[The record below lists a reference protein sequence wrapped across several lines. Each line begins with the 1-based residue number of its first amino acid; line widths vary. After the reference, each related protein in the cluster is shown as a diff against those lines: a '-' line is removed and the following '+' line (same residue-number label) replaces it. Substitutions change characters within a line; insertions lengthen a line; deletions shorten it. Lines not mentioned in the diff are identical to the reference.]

1 MPTLRQLAPALRML
15 LVMTVLLGLIYP
27 AAMFAVGRL
36 AADRT
41 DGSLIEVNGQVIG
54 SSLLAQGF
62 DTPEYFWP
70 RPSVGGYDPL
80 ATGGSNLGPNNT
92 DLIQAIE
99 ERRAAVAAANGV
111 TPDQVPADAVTASAS
126 GLDPQIS
133 PEYAALQVTRVARA
147 RGLTP
152 DAVTALVDAAHP
164 GQGAGVPRRTGCQRP
179 GAQPGP
185 RCAAQDV
192 MCRTD

>member
-1 MPTLRQLAPALRML
+1 VITMPTLRQLAPAIRMIA
-15 LVMTVLLGLIYP
+15 VMTVLLGLLYP
-27 AAMFAVGRL
+27 AAVFAVGRL
-36 AADRT
+36 IPART
-41 DGSLIEVNGQVIG
+41 DGSLIQVDGAVVG

-99 ERRAAVAAANGV
+99 ERRAVVASANGV
-111 TPDQVPADAVTASAS
+111 PPEQVPADAVTASAS
-126 GLDPQIS
+126 GLDPLIS
-133 PEYAALQVTRVARA
+133 PEYAALQVTRVASA

-152 DAVTALVDAAHP
+152 DVVARLVSEHTQGRALGFLGEPGVNVLELNVALDAL
-164 GQGAGVPRRTGCQRP
+164 GRT
-179 GAQPGP
+179 
-185 RCAAQDV
+185 
-192 MCRTD
+192 